1 MTFVDYYVIFA
12 LATAIAAMLEL
23 FLPVVNVVSLT
34 HAENNVIQYK
44 TLTLSTLFM
53 MAVLFAPLI
62 FPACIVPS
70 FGSRFR
76 ASLQL
81 SLEKQ

>member
-12 LATAIAAMLEL
+12 LATAFAAMLEL

-76 ASLQL
+76 TSLQL

>member
-1 MTFVDYYVIFA
+1 MTFVDYYLIFA
-12 LATAIAAMLEL
+12 LATAFAAMLEL